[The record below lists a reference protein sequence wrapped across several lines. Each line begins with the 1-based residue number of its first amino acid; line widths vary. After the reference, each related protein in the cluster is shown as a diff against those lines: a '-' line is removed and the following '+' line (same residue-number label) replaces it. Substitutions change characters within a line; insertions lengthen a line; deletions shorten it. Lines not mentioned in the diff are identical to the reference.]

1 VLQAVDHAGARRGGQ
16 ADRARQRALVDARAM
31 PILCSAA
38 YCTGVTPSQAALRR
52 LRGLAWLEMAI
63 GVAVVIVGRALPTSA
78 PPMRM

>member
-1 VLQAVDHAGARRGGQ
+1 
-16 ADRARQRALVDARAM
+16 M

-63 GVAVVIVGRALPTSA
+63 GVAVLTVASALATSA